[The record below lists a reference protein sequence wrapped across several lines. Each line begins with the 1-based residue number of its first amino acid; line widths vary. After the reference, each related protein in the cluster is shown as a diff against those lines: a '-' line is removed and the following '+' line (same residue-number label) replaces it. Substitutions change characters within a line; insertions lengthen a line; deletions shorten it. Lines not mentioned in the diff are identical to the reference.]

1 MEITQNSF
9 QTPTS
14 PTKILII
21 EDELIVAENIARN
34 LRKLGYEVIG
44 IVDSG
49 EEAIQ
54 TATKQH
60 PNLVLMDIM
69 LQGDL
74 DGIEA
79 AGYIRS
85 QLKIPVVY
93 MTAYADDDTL
103 GRAKLTEP
111 YGYLVKPFK
120 PQSLKTTIEI
130 ALQKYQGEQTTE
142 SQYIKQIETVK
153 SQLNK
158 LTNQENPS
166 LLSNRLL
173 LSDKF
178 DRIISNTA
186 NSKTQYSGKEQD
198 FVPTIPIIYLGIN
211 RFKRIDDLGYDWSD
225 LLIRNITE
233 RINKFISNNSV
244 IARLNTDEF
253 VIVLESLHQKIEITG
268 ITQNILQQFVEPY
281 VLKQQKFLIS
291 ANAGIA
297 LYPIDGRQLGQLLL
311 KARKT
316 MEYARRKG
324 NNQYYFDN
332 EVGKDQNSHTLQL
345 ENDLHSALSSK
356 QFKIVYQPIINLK
369 TGKIVGAEAL
379 LRWQKSDGSII
390 LPRQFLPLA
399 EETGLIEPIGEFVLK
414 TACENVKA
422 LQDIGLGKIRV
433 GVNIS
438 ARQLNQ
444 LDLRQKLV
452 KVLLNSGL
460 APNYVELDF
469 NESILITN
477 ETKAIRSLHGL
488 KSLGIQISI
497 DDFGTGYSSLS
508 YLQKFPIDSIK
519 INQNF
524 INAINNNPTNQV
536 IVSAI
541 ISMAHKLNIRVIAE
555 GVETE
560 EELAFLVKNQCD
572 ELQGYVFHRP
582 LPLVEF
588 ASLAESLAICPQM
601 INDWI
606 QGKEKRKGK

>member
-1 MEITQNSF
+1 MDITQNSVT
-9 QTPTS
+9 TPTS

-34 LRKLGYEVIG
+34 LRKLGYEVVG

-54 TATKQH
+54 TATKEN

-79 AGYIRS
+79 AGHIRS

-130 ALQKYQGEQTTE
+130 ALQKYQGEQAIE

-178 DRIISNTA
+178 AQIISNAA
-186 NSKTQYSGKEQD
+186 NSKTQSSEKEQD
-198 FVPTIPIIYLGIN
+198 FVQSISVIYLGIN

-233 RINKFISNNSV
+233 RINKFISKNSV

-253 VIVLESLHQKIEITG
+253 VIILESLHQKVEITG
-268 ITQNILQQFVEPY
+268 IIQKILQQFVEPY

-297 LYPIDGRQLGQLLL
+297 LYPIDGKQLGQLLL
-311 KARKT
+311 KARKA

-332 EVGKDQNSHTLQL
+332 EVGKDQSSQTLQL

-356 QFKIVYQPIINLK
+356 QFKIYYQAIINLK

-444 LDLRQKLV
+444 LDLRHKLV

-477 ETKAIRSLHGL
+477 EIKAIRSLHGL

-524 INAINNNPTNQV
+524 ISKINSNPTNQV

-541 ISMAHKLNIRVIAE
+541 ILMAHKLKIRVIAE

-588 ASLAESLAICPQM
+588 ASLAESLASCPQM

-606 QGKEKRKGK
+606 QGKGKRKGK

>member
-1 MEITQNSF
+1 MDITQNSVKNPIS
-9 QTPTS
+9 T
-14 PTKILII
+14 TKILVI

-34 LRKLGYEVIG
+34 LHKLGYEVIG

-54 TATKQH
+54 TATKKH

-69 LQGDL
+69 LQGDM

-93 MTAYADDDTL
+93 MTAYADDNTL

-130 ALQKYQGEQTTE
+130 ALQKYQSEQAVE
-142 SQYIKQIETVK
+142 SRYIQQIETVK
-153 SQLNK
+153 NQLNK
-158 LTNQENPS
+158 LSDRENS
-166 LLSNRLL
+166 SILSNRLL
-173 LSDKF
+173 LSEKF
-178 DRIISNTA
+178 DKIINNIT
-186 NSKTQYSGKEQD
+186 NSKTQYSGKEQN
-198 FVPTIPIIYLGIN
+198 FIPTLPVICLGIN
-211 RFKRIDDLGYDWSD
+211 RFKRINDLGHDWSD
-225 LLIRNITE
+225 LLMTNIVE
-233 RINKFISNNSV
+233 RLNKFLGKNSV
-244 IARLNTDEF
+244 IARLNTDEL
-253 VIVLESLHQKIEITG
+253 VIILESLHQKIKITG
-268 ITQNILQQFVEPY
+268 IIQNILQQFVEPY

-297 LYPIDGRQLGQLLL
+297 LYPIDGEQLGQLLL

-316 MEYARRKG
+316 MEYARKQG
-324 NNQYYFDN
+324 NNKYYFDN
-332 EVGKDQNSHTLQL
+332 EIGKDQNSNTLQL

-356 QFKIVYQPIINLK
+356 QFKIYYQPIVNLK

-390 LPRQFLPLA
+390 LPQQFLPLA

-438 ARQLNQ
+438 ACQLNQ
-444 LDLRQKLV
+444 LDLRQRLV

-460 APNYVELDF
+460 APNYLELDF
-469 NESILITN
+469 NESVLITN
-477 ETKAIRSLHGL
+477 ETKAVRCLHGL
-488 KSLGIQISI
+488 KSLGLQISI

-524 INAINNNPTNQV
+524 ISKI
-536 IVSAI
+536 
-541 ISMAHKLNIRVIAE
+541 
-555 GVETE
+555 
-560 EELAFLVKNQCD
+560 
-572 ELQGYVFHRP
+572 HR
-582 LPLVEF
+582 
-588 ASLAESLAICPQM
+588 
-601 INDWI
+601 
-606 QGKEKRKGK
+606 

>member
-1 MEITQNSF
+1 MDINQYSF
-9 QTPTS
+9 KTPTS
-14 PTKILII
+14 PTRILVI
-21 EDELIVAENIARN
+21 EDEFIVAENIARN
-34 LRKLGYEVIG
+34 LHKLGYEVIG
-44 IVDSG
+44 IADSG
-49 EEAIQ
+49 EEAIE
-54 TATKQH
+54 TATKKH

-130 ALQKYQGEQTTE
+130 ALKKYQSEQAVE
-142 SQYIKQIETVK
+142 SQYIQQIETVK
-153 SQLNK
+153 NQLNK
-158 LTNQENPS
+158 LTNQENIS
-166 LLSNRLL
+166 LISNQIL

-178 DRIISNTA
+178 DQIISKITNLKA
-186 NSKTQYSGKEQD
+186 QNPGKYKKIIQA
-198 FVPTIPIIYLGIN
+198 IPIIYLGIN
-211 RFKRIDDLGYDWSD
+211 RFKRIDDLGYEWSD
-225 LLIRNITE
+225 LLMTNIAE
-233 RINKFISNNSV
+233 RINKFISKNSV
-244 IARLNTDEF
+244 IARLNKDEL
-253 VIVLESLHQKIEITG
+253 VIILESLYQKIEATG
-268 ITQNILQQFVEPY
+268 LIQNILQQFVEPY
-281 VLKQQKFLIS
+281 VLKEQKLMIS
-291 ANAGIA
+291 ASAGIS
-297 LYPIDGRQLGQLLL
+297 LYPIDGEQLGQLLL

-316 MEYARRKG
+316 MEYARKKG
-324 NNQYYFDN
+324 NNKYYFYNEYN
-332 EVGKDQNSHTLQL
+332 EVGKEQNSNTLQL
-345 ENDLHSALSSK
+345 ENDLYSALSSK
-356 QFKIVYQPIINLK
+356 QLKIYYQPILNLK

-390 LPRQFLPLA
+390 LPKQFLTLA

-433 GVNIS
+433 AVNIS

-444 LDLRQKLV
+444 LDLRQRLV

-469 NESILITN
+469 NETVLIAN
-477 ETKAIRSLHGL
+477 EAKAIRSLHGL

-508 YLQKFPIDSIK
+508 YLQKFPIDTIK
-519 INQNF
+519 INQHF
-524 INAINNNPTNQV
+524 ISNINSNSTNQV

-541 ISMAHKLNIRVIAE
+541 ISMAHKLNMRVIAE

-560 EELAFLVKNQCD
+560 EELAFLAKNQCD
-572 ELQGYVFHRP
+572 ELQGYVFNRP

-588 ASLAESLAICPQM
+588 ASLAESLASCPQM

-606 QGKEKRKGK
+606 HGKGR

>member
-1 MEITQNSF
+1 MDITQNSVKNPIS
-9 QTPTS
+9 T
-14 PTKILII
+14 TKILVI

-34 LRKLGYEVIG
+34 LHKLGYEVIG

-54 TATKQH
+54 TATKKH

-69 LQGDL
+69 LQGDM

-93 MTAYADDDTL
+93 MTAYADDNTL

-130 ALQKYQGEQTTE
+130 ALQKYQSEQAVE
-142 SQYIKQIETVK
+142 SRYIQQIETVK
-153 SQLNK
+153 NQLNK
-158 LTNQENPS
+158 LSDRENS
-166 LLSNRLL
+166 SILSNRLL
-173 LSDKF
+173 LSEKF
-178 DRIISNTA
+178 DKIINNIT
-186 NSKTQYSGKEQD
+186 NSKTQYSGKEQN
-198 FVPTIPIIYLGIN
+198 FIPTLPVICLGIN
-211 RFKRIDDLGYDWSD
+211 RFKRINDLGHDWSD
-225 LLIRNITE
+225 LLMTNIVE
-233 RINKFISNNSV
+233 RLNKFLGKNSV
-244 IARLNTDEF
+244 IARLNTDEL
-253 VIVLESLHQKIEITG
+253 VIILESLHQKIKITG
-268 ITQNILQQFVEPY
+268 IIQNILQQFVEPY

-297 LYPIDGRQLGQLLL
+297 LYPIDGEQLGQLLL

-316 MEYARRKG
+316 MEYARKQG
-324 NNQYYFDN
+324 NNKYYFDN
-332 EVGKDQNSHTLQL
+332 EIGKDQNSNTLQL

-356 QFKIVYQPIINLK
+356 QFKIYYQPIVNLK

-390 LPRQFLPLA
+390 LPQQFLPLA

-438 ARQLNQ
+438 ACQLNQ
-444 LDLRQKLV
+444 LDLRQRLV

-460 APNYVELDF
+460 APNYLELDF
-469 NESILITN
+469 NESVLITN
-477 ETKAIRSLHGL
+477 ETKAVRCLHGL
-488 KSLGIQISI
+488 KSLGLQISI

-524 INAINNNPTNQV
+524 ISKIHSNPTNQV
-536 IVSAI
+536 IISAI

-588 ASLAESLAICPQM
+588 ASLAESLASCPQM

-606 QGKEKRKGK
+606 HGKGK

>member
-1 MEITQNSF
+1 MDITQDSVN
-9 QTPTS
+9 TPK
-14 PTKILII
+14 PNTKILVI

-34 LRKLGYEVIG
+34 LKKLGYEVVG

-54 TATKQH
+54 TATKKL

-69 LQGDL
+69 LQGDM

-93 MTAYADDDTL
+93 MTAYADDRTL

-130 ALQKYQGEQTTE
+130 ALQKYQSEQAVE
-142 SQYIKQIETVK
+142 SRYIQQIETVK
-153 SQLNK
+153 NQLNK
-158 LTNQENPS
+158 LSDRENPS
-166 LLSNRLL
+166 VLSNRLL
-173 LSDKF
+173 LSEKF
-178 DRIISNTA
+178 DRIVSQIT
-186 NSKTQYSGKEQD
+186 NSKTQYSGKEQN
-198 FVPTIPIIYLGIN
+198 FIPTIPVICLGIN
-211 RFKRIDDLGYDWSD
+211 RFNSIDNLGDDWSN
-225 LLIRNITE
+225 LLMANIAE
-233 RINKFISNNSV
+233 RIKKFISQNSI
-244 IARLNTDEF
+244 IARLNTDEL
-253 VIVLESLHQKIEITG
+253 VIILGSLHQKIKITG
-268 ITQNILQQFVEPY
+268 IIQNILQQFAEPY

-297 LYPIDGRQLGQLLL
+297 LYPIDGKQLGQLLL

-316 MEYARRKG
+316 MEYARKQG
-324 NNQYYFDN
+324 NNQYCFDN
-332 EVGKDQNSHTLQL
+332 EVGKDRNSNALQL
-345 ENDLHSALSSK
+345 ENDLHSALSNK
-356 QFKIVYQPIINLK
+356 QFKIYYQPIVNLK

-379 LRWQKSDGSII
+379 LRWQKSDGTII
-390 LPRQFLPLA
+390 LPKQFLPLA

-414 TACENVKA
+414 NACENVKA

-444 LDLRQKLV
+444 LDLRQRLV

-460 APNYVELDF
+460 APNYLELDL

-477 ETKAIRSLHGL
+477 ETKAVRCLHGL

-519 INQNF
+519 INQSF
-524 INAINNNPTNQV
+524 ISKVNSNPTNQV
-536 IVSAI
+536 IISAI
-541 ISMAHKLNIRVIAE
+541 ISMAHKLNMRVIAE

-588 ASLAESLAICPQM
+588 ASLAESLATCPQI

-606 QGKEKRKGK
+606 QGKGK

>member
-1 MEITQNSF
+1 
-9 QTPTS
+9 
-14 PTKILII
+14 
-21 EDELIVAENIARN
+21 IARN
-34 LRKLGYEVIG
+34 LKKLGYEVVG

-54 TATKQH
+54 TATKKH

-69 LQGDL
+69 LQGDM

-130 ALQKYQGEQTTE
+130 ALQKYQSEQAVE
-142 SQYIKQIETVK
+142 SGYIQQIETVK
-153 SQLNK
+153 NQLNK
-158 LTNQENPS
+158 LSNQENPS
-166 LLSNRLL
+166 ILSNRLL
-173 LSDKF
+173 LSEKF
-178 DRIISNTA
+178 DRIISKITK
-186 NSKTQYSGKEQD
+186 SKTQYSGKEQN
-198 FVPTIPIIYLGIN
+198 FIPTLPVICLGIN
-211 RFKRIDDLGYDWSD
+211 RFKRIDDLGDDWSD
-225 LLIRNITE
+225 LLMANIAK
-233 RINKFISNNSV
+233 RINKFIGQNSIIV
-244 IARLNTDEF
+244 RLNTDEL
-253 VIVLESLHQKIEITG
+253 VIILESLHQKVKIIN
-268 ITQNILQQFVEPY
+268 IIQNILQQFVEPY
-281 VLKQQKFLIS
+281 VLKQQKFSIS

-297 LYPIDGRQLGQLLL
+297 LYPIDGEQLGELLL

-316 MEYARRKG
+316 MEYARKQG
-324 NNQYYFDN
+324 NNKYYFDN
-332 EVGKDQNSHTLQL
+332 EVSKDQNSNVVQL
-345 ENDLHSALSSK
+345 ENDLHSAVSNK
-356 QFKIVYQPIINLK
+356 QFKIYYQPIINLK

-379 LRWQKSDGSII
+379 LRWQKSDGTII

-414 TACENVKA
+414 NACENVKA

-444 LDLRQKLV
+444 LDLRQRLV

-460 APNYVELDF
+460 APNYLELDF

-524 INAINNNPTNQV
+524 ISKINSNPTNKV
-536 IVSAI
+536 IISTI
-541 ISMAHKLNIRVIAE
+541 ISMAHKLNMRVIAE

-572 ELQGYVFHRP
+572 ELQGYVFQRP

-588 ASLAESLAICPQM
+588 ASLAESLASCPQM

-606 QGKEKRKGK
+606 QSKAK

>member
-1 MEITQNSF
+1 MDITQNSVKDPIS
-9 QTPTS
+9 T
-14 PTKILII
+14 TKILVI

-54 TATKQH
+54 TATKKH

-69 LQGDL
+69 LQGDM

-93 MTAYADDDTL
+93 MTAYADDNTL

-130 ALQKYQGEQTTE
+130 ALQKYQSEQAVE
-142 SQYIKQIETVK
+142 SRYIQQIETVK
-153 SQLNK
+153 NQLNK
-158 LTNQENPS
+158 LSDRENS
-166 LLSNRLL
+166 NILSNRLL
-173 LSDKF
+173 LSEKF
-178 DRIISNTA
+178 DKIINNIT
-186 NSKTQYSGKEQD
+186 NSKTQYSGKEQN
-198 FVPTIPIIYLGIN
+198 FIPTLPVICLGIN
-211 RFKRIDDLGYDWSD
+211 RFKRIDDLGHDWSD
-225 LLIRNITE
+225 LLMTNIVE
-233 RINKFISNNSV
+233 RLNKFIGKNSV
-244 IARLNTDEF
+244 IARLNTDEL
-253 VIVLESLHQKIEITG
+253 VIILESLHQKIKITG
-268 ITQNILQQFVEPY
+268 IIQNILQQFVEPY
-281 VLKQQKFLIS
+281 VLKQQKFLMS

-297 LYPIDGRQLGQLLL
+297 LYPIDGEQLGQLLL

-316 MEYARRKG
+316 MEYARKQG
-324 NNQYYFDN
+324 NNKYYFDN
-332 EVGKDQNSHTLQL
+332 EIGKDQNSNTLQL

-356 QFKIVYQPIINLK
+356 QFKIYYQPIINLK

-390 LPRQFLPLA
+390 LPQQFLPLA

-438 ARQLNQ
+438 ACQLNQ
-444 LDLRQKLV
+444 LDLRQRLV

-460 APNYVELDF
+460 APNYLELDF
-469 NESILITN
+469 NESVLITN
-477 ETKAIRSLHGL
+477 ETKAVRCLHGL

-524 INAINNNPTNQV
+524 ISKIHSNPTNQV
-536 IVSAI
+536 IISAI
-541 ISMAHKLNIRVIAE
+541 ISMAHKLNMRVIAE

-588 ASLAESLAICPQM
+588 ASLAESLASCPQM

-606 QGKEKRKGK
+606 HGKGK

>member
-1 MEITQNSF
+1 MDITEYSVKA
-9 QTPTS
+9 PTY

-34 LRKLGYEVIG
+34 LNKLGYEVVG

-54 TATKQH
+54 TATKKH

-69 LQGDL
+69 LQGDI

-93 MTAYADDDTL
+93 MTAYADDNTL

-130 ALQKYQGEQTTE
+130 ALQKYQGEQDIE
-142 SQYIKQIETVK
+142 SRYVQQIETVK
-153 SQLNK
+153 DKLNK

-166 LLSNRLL
+166 ILSNRLL
-173 LSDKF
+173 LSYQF
-178 DRIISNTA
+178 DQIISNIA
-186 NSKTQYSGKEQD
+186 NLKTQDYVKEKD
-198 FVPTIPIIYLGIN
+198 FILTIPVICLGIN
-211 RFKRIDDLGYDWSD
+211 RFKRIDELGYDWSD
-225 LLIRNITE
+225 LLVTNIAK
-233 RINKFISNNSV
+233 RINKFIGKNSV
-244 IARLNTDEF
+244 ITRLNTDEL
-253 VIVLESLHQKIEITG
+253 VMILESLHQKIEITG
-268 ITQNILQQFVEPY
+268 IIQNIIQQFVEPY

-311 KARKT
+311 KARKA

-324 NNQYYFDN
+324 NNQYFFDH

-356 QFKIVYQPIINLK
+356 QFKIYYQPIVNLK
-369 TGKIVGAEAL
+369 TGQIVGAEAL

-438 ARQLNQ
+438 DRQLNK

-477 ETKAIRSLHGL
+477 ETKAIRSLYGL

-497 DDFGTGYSSLS
+497 DDFGTGYSSLT
-508 YLQKFPIDSIK
+508 YLQKFPIDAIK

-524 INAINNNPTNQV
+524 ISKINSNPGNQI

-572 ELQGYVFHRP
+572 ELQGYVFNRP

-588 ASLAESLAICPQM
+588 ASLAESLASCSQM

-606 QGKEKRKGK
+606 QGKGK